1 MKDVIIVGAG
11 IGGISTGIRLLKNG
25 YKVTIIEKEDKIGG
39 KLNQLHD
46 QGYKF
51 DLTAS
56 ILMTP
61 QIYIELFNY
70 INKDYTNY
78 IELIK
83 LDTMYKVFYND
94 KSTYEFY
101 SDIGKTIKYL
111 ENMNTDLSRGYLS
124 FISKSYNKY
133 TISNENFLEK
143 PMEEFNDMVNFN
155 SIKKILKI
163 NPVLNSA
170 KYISNYIKDEKLKN
184 YLIFQTMYIGINPYK
199 SSNLY
204 TLIPTISQVYGLWYI
219 KGGMYSYIKALEK
232 VFLEMGGNLH
242 NNTNV
247 KEIIINNDFAK
258 GVVTD
263 KGIFR
268 SNMVICNSDFPYT
281 INNLINKK
289 ENKYGYTHEKIKSLN
304 YSCSTFI
311 IYLVL
316 RRKYKN
322 LKVHNIYIGKNF
334 RENIQAPFIGSISK
348 DPSLYIYCPSRVDRS
363 ICKNNEEVLNIIL
376 RVPNLSFKEF
386 IWDDKLVKCTRNKV
400 LKTLKNIKGMEDIEE
415 NILYESYLTP
425 KDLKDKFNSFYGTA
439 FGIGHNLNQ
448 IGYFRPHMKSKGVK
462 NLYFIGSSTH
472 PGNGVSVVIKG
483 SKLLVDEIIK
493 NS

>member
-101 SDIGKTIKYL
+101 SDISKTIKYL

-143 PMEEFNDMVNFN
+143 PMEEFNDMMNFN

-281 INNLINKK
+281 INSLINNK
-289 ENKYGYTHEKIKSLN
+289 EH
-304 YSCSTFI
+304 
-311 IYLVL
+311 
-316 RRKYKN
+316 
-322 LKVHNIYIGKNF
+322 
-334 RENIQAPFIGSISK
+334 
-348 DPSLYIYCPSRVDRS
+348 
-363 ICKNNEEVLNIIL
+363 
-376 RVPNLSFKEF
+376 
-386 IWDDKLVKCTRNKV
+386 
-400 LKTLKNIKGMEDIEE
+400 
-415 NILYESYLTP
+415 
-425 KDLKDKFNSFYGTA
+425 
-439 FGIGHNLNQ
+439 
-448 IGYFRPHMKSKGVK
+448 
-462 NLYFIGSSTH
+462 
-472 PGNGVSVVIKG
+472 
-483 SKLLVDEIIK
+483 
-493 NS
+493 